1 MCRPLGWLGSGNRDQ
16 NLEVGSGPHAQQMA
30 PIMQRFEPVV
40 LDHKPDWM
48 IVPGDVNSILACT
61 LVASRLR
68 FKCDIEDWE

>member
-1 MCRPLGWLGSGNRDQ
+1 
-16 NLEVGSGPHAQQMA
+16 MA

-68 FKCDIEDWE
+68 FKVAH